1 MRKIILGSTSPYRRE
16 LLERLKIAFTTASPD
31 IDESAL
37 PNEKPKALVIR
48 LAEAKAREIA
58 KSENNALI
66 ISGDQIAVCDETILG
81 KSGNRDT
88 AIKQLQMVS
97 GKSIVFESALCL
109 FDSATHEFQIDIV
122 PFTVHFK
129 TLTQA
134 QIENYLDKEPAFNCA
149 GSFKSEGLGICLT
162 EKFEGDDPT
171 ALIGLPLIRLTQ
183 MLANVGVDI
192 V

>member
-58 KSENNALI
+58 KSESNALI

-88 AIKQLQMVS
+88 AIKQL
-97 GKSIVFESALCL
+97 
-109 FDSATHEFQIDIV
+109 
-122 PFTVHFK
+122 
-129 TLTQA
+129 
-134 QIENYLDKEPAFNCA
+134 
-149 GSFKSEGLGICLT
+149 
-162 EKFEGDDPT
+162 
-171 ALIGLPLIRLTQ
+171 
-183 MLANVGVDI
+183 
-192 V
+192 